1 MKISQKGIDMLK
13 QLEEVR
19 LAAYLDIG
27 GIPTIGYGHTRNVEM
42 DDVITLE
49 RAEALLREDLSEAE
63 LCVERQVYYGLAPH
77 QFDALVSLVFNIG
90 INAFKKSTLLKKLD
104 KMDILGAADE
114 FLRWNKVKGKV
125 SKGLTN
131 RRKIERDVFLTGYK

>member
-1 MKISQKGIDMLK
+1 MKISQKGIELLK
-13 QLEEVR
+13 QLEGVR
-19 LAAYLDIG
+19 LYAYLDVVG
-27 GIPTIGYGHTRNVEM
+27 VPTIGYGHTKNVEM

-49 RAEALLREDLSEAE
+49 RAEALLREDLNEAE

-90 INAFKKSTLLKKLD
+90 VNAFRRSTLLKKLD

-114 FLRWNKVKGKV
+114 FLRWNKAGGKV
-125 SKGLTN
+125 NKGLTK
-131 RRKIERDVFLTGYK
+131 RRKMERDIFLIGYK